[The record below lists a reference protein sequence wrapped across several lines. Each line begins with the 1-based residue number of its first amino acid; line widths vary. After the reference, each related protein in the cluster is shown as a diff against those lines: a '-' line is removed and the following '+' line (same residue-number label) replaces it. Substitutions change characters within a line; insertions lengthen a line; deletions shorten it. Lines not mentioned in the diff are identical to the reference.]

1 MSAELQNV
9 VPQLPAAQVNVSIN
23 ISATLNITAYTAK
36 RKANVFVLNR
46 LGTGLFGDEPKLIV
60 TDKLICWRVPIFAST
75 ASQGRLGQVGQIDV
89 DAQTGEVLADE
100 NVLKEIGDNADRLVA
115 RTTDCSTPE
124 FSSRLV

>member
-9 VPQLPAAQVNVSIN
+9 VPQLPSAQVNVSIN
-23 ISATLNITAYTAK
+23 ISATLNLTAYTAK

-75 ASQGRLGQVGQIDV
+75 ASQGRLGQVGQIDI
-89 DAQTGEVLADE
+89 DAQTGELLADE
-100 NVLKEIGDNADRLVA
+100 NVLKEIGDNADRLAA
-115 RTTDCSTPE
+115 RTT
-124 FSSRLV
+124 L